1 MQNGIQFEDKL
12 KELELIAQKLESA
25 DVSLDESIK
34 LFEKGMQIS
43 KECSD
48 ALNDAKQKITLLTEE
63 LK

>member
-1 MQNGIQFEDKL
+1 MENGIQFEDKL
-12 KELELIAQKLESA
+12 KELELIAHKLESA
-25 DVSLDESIK
+25 DVSLEESIK

>member
-1 MQNGIQFEDKL
+1 MENGIQFEDKL
-12 KELELIAQKLESA
+12 KELELIAHKLESA
-25 DVSLDESIK
+25 DVSLEESIK

-43 KECSD
+43 KECSN